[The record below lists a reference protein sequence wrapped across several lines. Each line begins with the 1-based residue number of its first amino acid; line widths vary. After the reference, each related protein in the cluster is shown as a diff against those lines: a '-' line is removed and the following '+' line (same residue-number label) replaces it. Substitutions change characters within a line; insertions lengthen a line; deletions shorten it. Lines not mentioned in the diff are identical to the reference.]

1 MIKKIKHISGSK
13 ATDIAQ
19 NMINSSENEK
29 IDTITGSLNLVYENF
44 ELSNSNGLNFNNEA
58 TYVSGIL
65 TQNQNKVT
73 YQFQE

>member
-1 MIKKIKHISGSK
+1 MFDKKIKHISGSK

-58 TYVSGIL
+58 TYV
-65 TQNQNKVT
+65 
-73 YQFQE
+73 